1 MYHAIYERQ
10 LFSIE
15 NHLFSVND
23 RKRGIDELRKR
34 ADKGGFFC
42 PHCNEALIVRAGDK
56 RDIHFSHSSG
66 SSCMITE
73 ASDTYKKQV
82 KRESKKHSVMRN
94 IVHEVLKN
102 QEKIRPDL
110 HVAFGYIAKAEEKW
124 SHFPDIVL
132 QNKNQELAI
141 SILTN
146 VDRSKDIKLA
156 KQIKKRNEYYKSKGL
171 QTIWFIEDQ
180 EMSIDWDHHVIH
192 LWETEVDLSIKTS
205 EDQLWDDTLA
215 QLGSSTEITDLFEY
229 WRIGQN
235 IAMDTR
241 SLYYIYSTQEGIDFS
256 VHRFLVDEKQFPFR
270 AFALNKGYRM
280 SISTALAINDTLAL
294 SDSEQEL
301 LDRKWFMDEFQ
312 LRKEEKLRQAK
323 IKWQQEYDFLQQQQA
338 IREAASTST
347 YGNSNKA
354 DTLSLPQTRPTA
366 KMSYDELKMRLQ
378 NKIGLTQKDQ
388 LKLWHTYVLKNR
400 IKEFDL
406 IWSLAEQVDTFE
418 DLEHLIQNHLL

>member
-1 MYHAIYERQ
+1 
-10 LFSIE
+10 
-15 NHLFSVND
+15 
-23 RKRGIDELRKR
+23 
-34 ADKGGFFC
+34 
-42 PHCNEALIVRAGDK
+42 
-56 RDIHFSHSSG
+56 
-66 SSCMITE
+66 MITE

-82 KRESKKHSVMRN
+82 RRESKQHSVMRE

-110 HVAFGYIAKAEEKW
+110 HVEFGYIAKAEEKW

-132 QNKNQELAI
+132 QNKEQELAI

-146 VDRSKDIKLA
+146 VDRSKDSKLA

-192 LWETEVDLSIKTS
+192 LWESEVDLSIKTS

-256 VHRFLVDEKQFPFR
+256 VHRFLVDEKKFPFR
-270 AFALNKGYRM
+270 AFALNRGYRM

-294 SDSEQEL
+294 SDSGQDQ
-301 LDRKWFMDEFQ
+301 LDRKWFIDKFQ
-312 LRKEEKLRQAK
+312 LRKEEKVRQAE
-323 IKWQQEYDFLQQQQA
+323 IKRQQEYDFHQEQQA
-338 IREAASTST
+338 IKEAASTST
-347 YGNSNKA
+347 YGISDKT
-354 DTLSLPQTRPTA
+354 DPPSLPQTRPI
-366 KMSYDELKMRLQ
+366 SYEELKMKLQ
-378 NKIGLTQKDQ
+378 KKIGMTQKDQ
-388 LKLWHTYVLKNR
+388 LKLWHTYVLKGR
-400 IKEFDL
+400 IKKFDL
-406 IWSLAEQVDTFE
+406 IWALAEQADTFE
-418 DLEHLIQNHLL
+418 DLEQLIQKHLL